1 MTNLPS
7 LKLQQLVKR
16 AGQTLP
22 AQTGAVAKQQ
32 ARIDRRLGAAVIL
45 ADVSASMGGP
55 AWGGQRK
62 IDVLRQ
68 AVAGAMQQ
76 TGAKLVAFSGSVRN
90 VDTVPEPE
98 SNTNLAAALKHV
110 KDMDPGVT
118 LVISDGL
125 PDNEAA
131 ALSVARAFRGAI
143 DVLYIGPESDTAA
156 IAFMRRLAA
165 SADGNVR
172 THDVARLGA
181 GHGQQ
186 LIGHVAGLLK

>member
-1 MTNLPS
+1 VTNLPA
-7 LKLQQLVKR
+7 LKLQQLVQR

-22 AQTGAVAKQQ
+22 AQTGAVAAQQ
-32 ARIDRRLGAAVIL
+32 ARIDRRRGGAVIL
-45 ADVSASMGGP
+45 ADISASMGGP

-76 TGAKLVAFSGSVRN
+76 TGAQLVAFSGTPRRVSS
-90 VDTVPEPE
+90 VPEPE
-98 SNTNLAAALKHV
+98 ANTNLAAALRYV

-131 ALSVARAFRGAI
+131 ALAVARTFRGAI
-143 DVLYIGPESDTAA
+143 DVLYIGPETDTAA

-165 SADGNVR
+165 EADGNVR

-181 GHGQQ
+181 GQSQQ
-186 LIGHVAGLLK
+186 LINHIAGLLT

>member
-1 MTNLPS
+1 MTNLPVI
-7 LKLQQLVKR
+7 KLQQLVKK

-22 AQTGAVAKQQ
+22 AHTGAVAAQQ
-32 ARIDRRLGAAVIL
+32 ARIDRRQGGAVIL

-76 TGAKLVAFSGSVRN
+76 TGAQLIAFSAAPRN
-90 VDTVPEPE
+90 VSSVPDPE

-110 KDMDPGVT
+110 HTIDPGVT

-125 PDNEAA
+125 PDNAA
-131 ALSVARAFRGAI
+131 DALAVAKTFRGVI
-143 DVLYIGPESDTAA
+143 DVLYIGPETDRAA
-156 IAFMRRLAA
+156 IAFMRSLAA
-165 SADGNVR
+165 AAGGEVR
-172 THDVARLGA
+172 AHDVARLGA
-181 GHGQQ
+181 GPAQQ
-186 LIGHVAGLLK
+186 LIGHIAGLLK